1 MSWPAPRRIYERDA
15 FDLRRVHRA
24 LSPFSLIHDRSAP
37 DWRRIEGGEGVCGEQ
52 TRDTAKLIVIL
63 VGRIINSQSASV
75 SGWMLSR
82 IRGSS
87 PFSDLHPLFSLSSPP
102 PPCPS
107 CGHPYVTTSVFS
119 AVRRYLAVLENDGQ
133 FRISIGF
140 APILNLQRICDDFG
154 FHGTRDSIFLLLF
167 LERWFCFFPCFE
179 GVWGCLKDV

>member
-37 DWRRIEGGEGVCGEQ
+37 EGSRGGGGVCGEQ

-87 PFSDLHPLFSLSSPP
+87 PFSDLHH
-102 PPCPS
+102 PPC
-107 CGHPYVTTSVFS
+107 GRPYVTTRVFS
-119 AVRRYLAVLENDGQ
+119 AVCTSVCVDISRFSKMIDNFDSRQFFNRRH
-133 FRISIGF
+133 
-140 APILNLQRICDDFG
+140 DDFR
-154 FHGTRDSIFLLLF
+154 FQMWREVQF
-167 LERWFCFFPCFE
+167 FFPRSVDVDFFLGEFE
-179 GVWGCLKDV
+179 DVWRIRSCWN